1 MTSAVPPPARTSP
14 PLSAVPGGVTSFQRV
29 LPAGRMNSCQKLLSW
44 AADPPITTAAQVPA
58 AVSSEVFSDGEGGAA
73 CVAGAG
79 VAGAPAHPAA
89 SMTAGSSTRWRRRC
103 GGLACS

>member
-1 MTSAVPPPARTSP
+1 MRFWLGRNPVTSACPPPARTSP

-58 AVSSEVFSDGEGGAA
+58 VVSSEVFSDGEGGAP
-73 CVAGAG
+73 VS
-79 VAGAPAHPAA
+79 PALSWPARPR
-89 SMTAGSSTRWRRRC
+89 TRRR
-103 GGLACS
+103 A